1 MRLVHILRSVRQLN
15 PARTSNIF
23 FTNNQVTLEVI
34 RQLILVV
41 SLDSRTHGLHPHDN
55 VHTSPTIN
63 SPMVLDCHRAGT
75 TFFPPSMPVTGGS
88 TNVIPLSFRRTS
100 SPRGQWANL
109 HLAMPCVSDYS
120 VSVYCPR
127 TFSLPGPLFFLD
139 RDMAIAGW
147 ERSDPVTGA
156 CIKVEFG
163 AISRANCLIDDSD
176 DRIHWFSDYGS
187 NWIEFVGTSGFH
199 HLHRYLLME
208 LNGYSWPVPGRV
220 CADSAS
226 TGLVQDTGTSWPRMR
241 PLSRVPSTKLVRRR
255 SVIRARTVAPGL
267 VDDHAFATWVAP
279 SYYSRLFR

>member
-88 TNVIPLSFRRTS
+88 TNVVPLSLRRTP
-100 SPRGQWANL
+100 SPRGPRANL
-109 HLAMPCVSDYS
+109 HLAMPRERVRSFCSQRQIRICCQRGRLAVRPGAMSACVSDYS

-127 TFSLPGPLFFLD
+127 TFSPPGLLFFLD
-139 RDMAIAGW
+139 LISLSQDGRDW
-147 ERSDPVTGA
+147 TR
-156 CIKVEFG
+156 
-163 AISRANCLIDDSD
+163 
-176 DRIHWFSDYGS
+176 
-187 NWIEFVGTSGFH
+187 
-199 HLHRYLLME
+199 
-208 LNGYSWPVPGRV
+208 
-220 CADSAS
+220 
-226 TGLVQDTGTSWPRMR
+226 
-241 PLSRVPSTKLVRRR
+241 SRVHVSRR
-255 SVIRARTVAPGL
+255 SSVLYLAPTASETTQMI
-267 VDDHAFATWVAP
+267 AFTGSLTMAQTG
-279 SYYSRLFR
+279 SSS

>member
-1 MRLVHILRSVRQLN
+1 MNRKALGILGLKCAPRVVITSSYSLINLLAGVALHPKDAQGQSDILSFSPSLYDPTSTIYSATANRPPTL
-15 PARTSNIF
+15 PRHPEDKARGPPWQSAGKAA
-23 FTNNQVTLEVI
+23 VTLEVI

-41 SLDSRTHGLHPHDN
+41 SLDSRTHGLHPHDS
-55 VHTSPTIN
+55 VHTSLTIN

-147 ERSDPVTGA
+147 ERSDPVRGA

-187 NWIEFVGTSGFH
+187 NWIEFIAALYYRTYVQIVLQLAWYKT
-199 HLHRYLLME
+199 RE
-208 LNGYSWPVPGRV
+208 LRGHG
-220 CADSAS
+220 
-226 TGLVQDTGTSWPRMR
+226 
-241 PLSRVPSTKLVRRR
+241 
-255 SVIRARTVAPGL
+255 
-267 VDDHAFATWVAP
+267 
-279 SYYSRLFR
+279 

>member
-1 MRLVHILRSVRQLN
+1 
-15 PARTSNIF
+15 
-23 FTNNQVTLEVI
+23 
-34 RQLILVV
+34 
-41 SLDSRTHGLHPHDN
+41 
-55 VHTSPTIN
+55 
-63 SPMVLDCHRAGT
+63 MVLDCHRAGT

-88 TNVIPLSFRRTS
+88 TNVIPLSLRRTP

-109 HLAMPCVSDYS
+109 HLAMPRKRVRSFCSQRQVRICCQRGRLAVRPGAMSACVSDYS

-199 HLHRYLLME
+199 HLHRYLLMD

-255 SVIRARTVAPGL
+255 SVLRARTVAPGL